1 MESPHEHPQE
11 DPPDLETV
19 PPDWSNRPDAPAA
32 PPPTPPS
39 PPRRLP
45 KRLAAALVLATMTVG
60 AFGGYTIARSRQS
73 NATSVGTTSAAS
85 VTPSTNAA
93 GASVTL
99 SLAQIQAAVDPALVD
114 VTATLGGSGT
124 AKGTG
129 MVISSTGE
137 ILTNNHVISGA
148 TSISVQIA
156 GTGATYHAN
165 LVGYDVTEDV
175 AVLQIPNV
183 SGLTTIKAASASTV
197 SANDAVLAIGNALG
211 QGGTPVAAQGIV
223 TAVNQTITASDDT
236 GSAQETLNGLI
247 EISAAVQ
254 PGDSGGA
261 TVNKYGQVIGMTT
274 AAASSGF
281 RPMST
286 ASTATTTTAYA
297 IPIDAALS
305 IARQIESGTASAT
318 VHIGEHGL
326 LGVQV
331 ASATGYGS
339 VSGSGAPVVGVQANS
354 AAAAAGI
361 VAGAVIVSIDGHTIN
376 SATDLNTAMAT
387 THPGDKVTVGWQDSS
402 GQSHT
407 ATVTLRTGA
416 A

>member
-1 MESPHEHPQE
+1 MESPQEHPQE
-11 DPPDLETV
+11 DPQDLETL
-19 PPDWSNRPDAPAA
+19 PPDWGDHPAAPAA
-32 PPPTPPS
+32 PTAPAS
-39 PPRRLP
+39 PRRRLP

-93 GASVTL
+93 GATVGLT
-99 SLAQIQAAVDPALVD
+99 LAQLENAVDPALVD
-114 VTATLGGSGT
+114 VTATLGDGT

-129 MVISSTGE
+129 MVISAIGE

-148 TSISVQIA
+148 TSITVQIA
-156 GTGATYHAN
+156 GTGATYRAT
-165 LVGYDVTEDV
+165 LVGYDVTEDI
-175 AVLQIPNV
+175 AVLQIPSV
-183 SGLTTIKAASASTV
+183 TGLTTIKTASASTV
-197 SANDAVLAIGNALG
+197 SANDSVVAIGNALG
-211 QGGTPVAAQGIV
+211 QGGTPVAAQGLV
-223 TAVNQTITASDDT
+223 TAVNQTITAADDT

-261 TVNKYGQVIGMTT
+261 TVNRYGQVIGMTT

-297 IPIDAALS
+297 IPIDAALW
-305 IARQIESGTASAT
+305 IAGQIESGTASAT

-331 ASATGYGS
+331 SSATGYGS
-339 VSGSGAPVVGVQANS
+339 VSGSGAQVVGVQANS

-361 VAGAVIVSIDGHTIN
+361 VAGDVIVSVDGHTIN
-376 SATDLNTAMAT
+376 SATDLNTAMAA
-387 THPGDKVTVGWQDSS
+387 THRGDKVTVGWQDSS

-407 ATVTLRTGA
+407 ATVTLTTGA

>member
-11 DPPDLETV
+11 DPQDLETL

-32 PPPTPPS
+32 PPAPPS
-39 PPRRLP
+39 PPHRLP
-45 KRLAAALVLATMTVG
+45 RRLAAALVLATMTVG
-60 AFGGYTIARSRQS
+60 AFGGYAIARSRQS
-73 NATSVGTTSAAS
+73 NSTSADTTSAAS
-85 VTPSTNAA
+85 VTPSTNAG
-93 GASVTL
+93 GATVGLT
-99 SLAQIQAAVDPALVD
+99 LAQIEGAVDPALVD
-114 VTATLGGSGT
+114 VTATLGDSAT

-137 ILTNNHVISGA
+137 VLTNNHVISGA
-148 TSISVQIA
+148 TSITVQIA
-156 GTGATYHAN
+156 GTGAAYHAN

-183 SGLTTIKAASASTV
+183 SGLTTIKTASASPV
-197 SANDAVLAIGNALG
+197 SANDSVVAIGNALG
-211 QGGTPVAAQGIV
+211 QGGTPVPAQGIV

-236 GSAQETLNGLI
+236 GASQETLNGLI

-261 TVNKYGQVIGMTT
+261 TVDKYGQVIGMTT
-274 AAASSGF
+274 AAANSGF

-286 ASTATTTTAYA
+286 ASTATTTAYA

-331 ASATGYGS
+331 ASATGNGS
-339 VSGSGAPVVGVQANS
+339 VSGNGAAVVGVQANS

-361 VAGAVIVSIDGHTIN
+361 VAGDVIVSIDGHTIN
-376 SATDLNTAMAT
+376 AAIDLNSAMAT
-387 THPGDKVTVGWQDSS
+387 THRGDKITMGWQDSS
-402 GQSHT
+402 GQSHSVT
-407 ATVTLRTGA
+407 ATLTTGA

>member
-11 DPPDLETV
+11 PPQDLETL
-19 PPDWSNRPDAPAA
+19 PPEWSDRADAPKT
-32 PPPTPPS
+32 PPAPPS

-45 KRLAAALVLATMTVG
+45 RRLAAALVLATMTVG
-60 AFGGYTIARSRQS
+60 AFGGYAIARSRQS
-73 NATSVGTTSAAS
+73 NSTSAGTTSAAS
-85 VTPSTNAA
+85 VTPSTNAG
-93 GASVTL
+93 GATVGLT
-99 SLAQIQAAVDPALVD
+99 LAQIEGAVDPALVD
-114 VTATLGGSGT
+114 VTATLGDSAT

-137 ILTNNHVISGA
+137 VLTNNHVISGA
-148 TSISVQIA
+148 TSITVQIA

-183 SGLTTIKAASASTV
+183 SGLTTIKTASASPV
-197 SANDAVLAIGNALG
+197 SANDSVVAIGNALG
-211 QGGTPVAAQGIV
+211 QGGTPVPAQGIV

-236 GSAQETLNGLI
+236 GASQETLNGLI

-261 TVNKYGQVIGMTT
+261 TVDKYGQVIGMTT
-274 AAASSGF
+274 AAANNGF

-286 ASTATTTTAYA
+286 ASTATTTAYA

-331 ASATGYGS
+331 ASATGNGS
-339 VSGSGAPVVGVQANS
+339 VSSNGAAVVGVQANS

-361 VAGAVIVSIDGHTIN
+361 VAGDVIVSIDGHTIN
-376 SATDLNTAMAT
+376 AATDLNSAMAT
-387 THPGDKVTVGWQDSS
+387 THRGDKITVGWQDSS
-402 GQSHT
+402 GQSHSAT
-407 ATVTLRTGA
+407 ATLTTGA

>member
-1 MESPHEHPQE
+1 MESPQEHPE
-11 DPPDLETV
+11 DQPQDLETL
-19 PPDWSNRPDAPAA
+19 PPDWSDRPDAPTA
-32 PPPTPPS
+32 PPAPAS

-45 KRLAAALVLATMTVG
+45 KRLAAALVLATMIVG
-60 AFGGYTIARSRQS
+60 AFGGYAIARSRQS

-93 GASVTL
+93 GATVGLTF
-99 SLAQIQAAVDPALVD
+99 AQIENAVDPALVD

-129 MVISSTGE
+129 LVISSTGE

-148 TSISVQIA
+148 TSITVQIA

-165 LVGYDVTEDV
+165 LVGYDVTGDV

-183 SGLTTIKAASASTV
+183 SGLTTIKTASASTV
-197 SANDAVLAIGNALG
+197 SANDSVVAIGNALG
-211 QGGTPVAAQGIV
+211 QGGTPVPAQGIV
-223 TAVNQTITASDDT
+223 TAVNQTITAADDT

-261 TVNKYGQVIGMTT
+261 TVNRYGQVIGMTT

-305 IARQIESGTASAT
+305 IAGQIESGTASAT

-331 ASATGYGS
+331 SSATGYGS
-339 VSGSGAPVVGVQANS
+339 VSGSGAQVVGVQANS

-361 VAGAVIVSIDGHTIN
+361 VAGDVIVSVDGHTIN
-376 SATDLNTAMAT
+376 SATDLNTAMAA
-387 THPGDKVTVGWQDSS
+387 THPGDKITVGWQDSS

-407 ATVTLRTGA
+407 ATATLTTGA